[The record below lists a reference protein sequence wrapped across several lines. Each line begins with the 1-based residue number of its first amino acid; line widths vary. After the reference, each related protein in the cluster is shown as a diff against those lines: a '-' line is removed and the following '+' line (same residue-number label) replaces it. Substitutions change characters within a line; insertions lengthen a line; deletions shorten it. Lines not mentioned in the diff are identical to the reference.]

1 MTSIQQPTGP
11 LPAAASA
18 SDIRIAAAAFSVDAL
33 PDSPVETD
41 GSFGKIEWIYASGQ
55 YELAILD
62 RLVHE
67 GFAANKY
74 VHYAKNYGHIAEL
87 TEFRRRL
94 SGQQGI
100 IVIKCP
106 GQASFTIDDQPMPG
120 TAVPGG
126 FQIPVPAGARL
137 LEIRVTTKNHA
148 PATFCVEEDE
158 LFGPASFWQARLSD
172 SSAAPGKS
180 PWSPV
185 LARLA
190 KAWTPPHQVR
200 EPTVTLS
207 PVLDDGVYVL
217 PVPVLGRPI
226 IACEGIPSVSAGESR
241 AEALGPLETSEVH
254 LGLHQLPDGRWT
266 TESELGF
273 RYLVV
278 HDAAVNEVA
287 VEASAHPVPR
297 RGAFVSSDAQL
308 NRIWSISAYTLRL
321 CMHELMLDGIKRDRM
336 PWMGDQALNTL
347 SNAYSFGDGTI
358 VRDGLVAL
366 GQPRHGYI
374 NGISDY
380 SLWWLINTFSYHRH
394 FGDVEHLAREKDR
407 IHAFAEALSGYAD
420 ERGIFRPAHEPDTF
434 EDAAYGGIFIDWGVT
449 VDPTRVFTALQ
460 ILWYWALKS
469 AAEVL
474 DAAGHPGA
482 HHWRGKSELIAQTLL
497 SEAWDPKQKAWK
509 EYFDSSSTSS
519 PYANMLAVLSGLTSQ
534 AAPGIRDSLLAAEQV
549 GTPFMT
555 SFALRALAQ
564 IGHRPDAV
572 DRIRSL
578 WGTMVDAGALT
589 FWEEFSATGE
599 DPYEMY
605 GRPFGK
611 SLCHAWSS
619 GPAALLPEIVLG
631 IRPLSDGWEEFTV
644 APELGHLDWAAAVV
658 PTPHGDIVVQADTG
672 KLTVELPSG
681 TTLIEADSKTFGP
694 ARMTRMLKPGPLG
707 VGAAMASALV
717 PE

>member
-1 MTSIQQPTGP
+1 MTSIRQATGP
-11 LPAAASA
+11 LPAAATA
-18 SDIRIAAAAFSVDAL
+18 SDIRKAAAAFSVDVL
-33 PDSPVETD
+33 PDVPVETE
-41 GSFGKIEWIYASGQ
+41 GSLSAIDWVYASGQ
-55 YELAILD
+55 YELAVLD
-62 RLVHE
+62 RLVRE

-74 VHYAKNYGHIAEL
+74 VHYAKNYGHVEGF
-87 TEFRRRL
+87 TEFRRQL
-94 SGQQGI
+94 SGHEGNLVVQCAGE
-100 IVIKCP
+100 
-106 GQASFTIDDQPMPG
+106 AMFSIDDNTMPG
-120 TAVPGG
+120 SPGPRG
-126 FQIPVPAGARL
+126 FQIRVPAGGRQL
-137 LEIRVTTKNHA
+137 QIRISTRNQA
-148 PATFCVEEDE
+148 PAAFFVDDDE
-158 LFGPASFWQARLSD
+158 LFSPGSFWQARVSD
-172 SSAAPGKS
+172 SVAALDKS

-185 LARLA
+185 LARRGSA
-190 KAWTPPHQVR
+190 STPPHQLR

-207 PVLDDGVYVL
+207 PALDDGVYVL

-241 AEALGPLETSEVH
+241 AEALAPLETSEVK
-254 LGLHQLPDGRWT
+254 LGLRQLPDGRWT

-278 HDAAVNEVA
+278 HDAVVNQVA
-287 VEASAHPVPR
+287 VEASAHPAPR
-297 RGAFVSSDAQL
+297 RGAFVSSDVQL

-347 SNAYSFGDGTI
+347 SNVYSFGDGAI

-394 FGDVEHLAREKDR
+394 FGDVEHLAREKER
-407 IHAFAEALSGYAD
+407 IHAFAQALSGYAD
-420 ERGIFRPAHEPDTF
+420 ERGIFRPSHEPDTF
-434 EDAAYGGIFIDWGVT
+434 EDAAEGGIFIDWGVT

-460 ILWYWALKS
+460 ILWYWAMKS
-469 AAEVL
+469 AADVL
-474 DAAGHPGA
+474 AAAGHPGA
-482 HHWRGKSELIAQTLL
+482 HLWREKSELIALTLR
-497 SEAWDPKQKAWK
+497 SEAWDPRQKAWR

-519 PYANMLAVLSGLTSQ
+519 PYANMLAVLSGLTSE
-534 AAPGIRDSLLAAEQV
+534 AAPGIRDALLAAERV

-564 IGHRPDAV
+564 TGHRAEAV
-572 DRIRSL
+572 ERIRSL

-589 FWEEFSATGE
+589 FWEEFGATGE

-631 IRPLSDGWEEFTV
+631 IRPLSDGWDEFTV
-644 APELGHLDWAAAVV
+644 ETDLGHLDWAAAVV
-658 PTPHGDIVVQADTG
+658 PTPHGDIVVQADKG
-672 KLTVELPSG
+672 QLTVELPSG
-681 TTLIEADSKTFGP
+681 TTLIQADSKTFGP
-694 ARMTRMLKPGPLG
+694 ARMTRILQPGAYG
-707 VGAAMASALV
+707 VSPALA
-717 PE
+717 PALLPD